1 MTVTKIVP
9 HSARRYRVFLDGQF
23 AFILYKG
30 ELASFGI
37 REGCEVKEETVG
49 RIYSEVLLKRAKM
62 RALHLLEDMD
72 RTEAE
77 LCEKLRQGEYPQEIA
92 DAAVSYVKSFGYL
105 DDRRYAENY
114 VRSKSGSKS
123 RKEIQAALRN
133 KGIDREL
140 ISQAFE
146 SCFEEGTE
154 EEAIRRLLKKKRFC
168 PDCADERELQK
179 IYGFLGRKGFRYD
192 TVRQVI
198 QNYNGDA

>member
-1 MTVTKIVP
+1 MIVTKITS
-9 HSARRYRVFLDGQF
+9 HSARRYRVCLDGQF

-37 REGCEVKEETVG
+37 SEGCEVSEGTIR
-49 RIYSEVLLKRAKM
+49 RIYREVLLKRAKM

-77 LCEKLRQGEYPQEIA
+77 LCEKLRQGEYPQEIV
-92 DAAVSYVKSFGYL
+92 DAALDYVKSFGYL

-123 RKEIQAALRN
+123 RKEIHAALRN
-133 KGIDREL
+133 KGIDREV
-140 ISQAFE
+140 ISFAFE
-146 SCFEEGTE
+146 ACFEESAE
-154 EEAIRRLLKKKRFC
+154 EEAICRLLRKKHFC
-168 PDCADERELQK
+168 PDSADERELQK